1 MYNCYTYICIILLC
15 SNAIVSKDQPRVCM
29 EALCAVLSIIIM
41 YYLLF
46 WCFQYF
52 CCYIYVHTYDLIYI
66 LQVYV
71 FSSISFLSFPYV
83 GTAGIMANFF
93 LRHNIFL
100 SKFFMF
106 FCCHL
111 FWWKLLVAIFIIY
124 LYYTTFFYLLKNT
137 YMYMYLCS
145 SKNLCRWIFLK
156 SFFSQTTLY
165 IFLILF
171 YLF

>member
-1 MYNCYTYICIILLC
+1 MDKRFSFNKCTTAIHTYVLYCYALTLQSPKTSHVFAWKLCALCFQLLLCIIYYSDAFNIFAATYMYICI
-15 SNAIVSKDQPRVCM
+15 
-29 EALCAVLSIIIM
+29 
-41 YYLLF
+41 
-46 WCFQYF
+46 
-52 CCYIYVHTYDLIYI
+52 YDLIYI
-66 LQVYV
+66 IQVYV
-71 FSSISFLSFPYV
+71 FSSISFLSFRYV

-145 SKNLCRWIFLK
+145 SKNLCR
-156 SFFSQTTLY
+156 
-165 IFLILF
+165 
-171 YLF
+171 